1 MSAQTETEVRELWYT
16 RCPVPAASG
25 IAIAK
30 GWMDEE
36 FDPDGISIS
45 SLQSTVQSSVR
56 ESHFD
61 HSKAN
66 SFRQGGNIPPLW
78 ARSRGADVRL
88 VGLTWTNQYQAILAR
103 PGSGISGPED
113 LRGRRL
119 GLTRRVN
126 DQIDFFHATAL
137 HGYES
142 TLRHVGLDLDDV
154 ELVDIETSE
163 RYLDTARREGSH
175 AGSLWDAY
183 SNRRLGSAELLALL
197 DGKIDAIYVSGGR
210 GPDLEALLGLEV
222 VFDIRAQEDPLLK
235 VNNLTPTA
243 LTASGALV
251 EGHPDLVAR
260 YIATSIK
267 AARWA
272 QENVEETRRILAHEV
287 GIAEDFVRPGYTDE
301 IYSAL
306 EPSLDDELVEAIEAQ
321 KDFLLRHGYIEQD
334 FDINDWIAAGPL
346 ETARETSSLVGA

>member
-1 MSAQTETEVRELWYT
+1 MSAQSSAEVNELWYT

-36 FDPDGISIS
+36 FDADGITIS
-45 SLQSTVQSSVR
+45 SLQSTVDNSVR

-78 ARSRGADVRL
+78 TRSRGADVRL

-119 GLTRRVN
+119 GLTRRAN

-154 ELVDIETSE
+154 ELVDVETDE
-163 RYLDTARREGSH
+163 RYLSTARREASH
-175 AGSLWDAY
+175 AGSLWDAF

-197 DGKIDAIYVSGGR
+197 DGEIDVIYISGGR
-210 GPDLEALLGLEV
+210 GPDIEALLDLQV
-222 VFDIRAQEDPLLK
+222 VFDLRAQEDPLLK

-243 LTASGALV
+243 LTASGTLV
-251 EGHPDLVAR
+251 EERPDLVAR
-260 YIATSIK
+260 YIATSIR

-272 QENVEETRRILAHEV
+272 EENVEETRRILAHEV

-301 IYSAL
+301 IYTAL
-306 EPSLDDELVEAIEAQ
+306 EPSLDAELVEALEAQ
-321 KDFLLRHGYIEQD
+321 KDFLLRHGYIERD
-334 FDINDWIAAGPL
+334 FEIGDWIDAGPL
-346 ETARETSSLVGA
+346 EAAREITAPVGA